1 MVASHR
7 PAAAIA
13 AILLVLAVAA
23 PARASAGD
31 LDPSFGVDGTT
42 LVGFPEGFDT
52 YIVDMAVQPDGKI
65 VVVGDLHE
73 SEPVALPPFLAPSL
87 KSSGEGLVI
96 VRLSADGEADPSFG
110 EGGVVTFEEIGRAL
124 DVVIDDQDR
133 IVASGTILAAD
144 WSRTISMVRLLSDGS
159 LDPSFGSG
167 GRVTTPSTQYFVNA
181 LVIQP
186 DGKIVSAEESRN
198 RAVLRRYEADGSVD
212 TTFGLGGR
220 VSVPHVPEGFTDVE
234 LQPDGR
240 LVAVGGSLDPTL
252 LIARFNVDGS
262 LDPTFAGDGMRWTG
276 FGHFQYA
283 FPVIAGID
291 GSGRVVVIVAE
302 VFVPAFGLAV
312 YTSRGQLDRTFRG
325 GGTAIVMSPRTLA
338 ATGGTL
344 QADGKIVVTSVDV
357 LPGGDF
363 VFGFGLHRLLPT
375 GRSDPSFGRN
385 GRVLTDFEGTDDMPA
400 CISVLVDGRLVVAGI
415 AWLADGSEGLR
426 VARYLA
432 A

>member
-312 YTSRGQLDRTFRG
+312 YTSRGLRVWVRIASVATDRTLRSELRQERTRPHRLRRYGRHARVHLGAGRWSARG
-325 GGTAIVMSPRTLA
+325 RWDRLA
-338 ATGGTL
+338 GRWKRGP
-344 QADGKIVVTSVDV
+344 
-357 LPGGDF
+357 PGGA
-363 VFGFGLHRLLPT
+363 LPR
-375 GRSDPSFGRN
+375 GVSDLRYPQA
-385 GRVLTDFEGTDDMPA
+385 EGHVP
-400 CISVLVDGRLVVAGI
+400 LRDG
-415 AWLADGSEGLR
+415 
-426 VARYLA
+426 
-432 A
+432 